1 MSGSRSCQDQL
12 LGLGVEDRWY
22 LVPSFLS
29 SCGGFLFLK
38 FVGFFSSFFF
48 LGWFVIAFA
57 GFFVVVMAAELF
69 V

>member
-1 MSGSRSCQDQL
+1 M
-12 LGLGVEDRWY
+12 
-22 LVPSFLS
+22 PSFLS

-38 FVGFFSSFFF
+38 FVGFFSSFFFF

>member
-1 MSGSRSCQDQL
+1 M
-12 LGLGVEDRWY
+12 
-22 LVPSFLS
+22 PSFLS

>member
-38 FVGFFSSFFF
+38 FVGFFSSSFF